1 MNVIIWEKEISVN
14 TYRVGFAKS
23 TGRDPVYIEAESFLV
38 IDEAKK
44 VLLPRSRRNDIV
56 GL

>member
-1 MNVIIWEKEISVN
+1 MK

-44 VLLPRSRRNDIV
+44 VLLPRFHWKDIGSV
-56 GL
+56 Q